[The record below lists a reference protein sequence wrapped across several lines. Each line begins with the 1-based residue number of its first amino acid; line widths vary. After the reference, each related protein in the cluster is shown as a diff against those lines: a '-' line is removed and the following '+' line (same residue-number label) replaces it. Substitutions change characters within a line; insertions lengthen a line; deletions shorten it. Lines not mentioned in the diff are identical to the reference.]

1 MKHILLT
8 TIAAEVLVGC
18 GKTQEDKNADLELA
32 LIEGS
37 IEEVKAAINSGG
49 KITYSLG
56 CDVIV
61 HRDNEIIKLLV
72 DEVEKTKPNW
82 LGDLLEF
89 SIEIKGNLEIA
100 EYFFDKGV
108 QLNRERA
115 SYTLIKLLHRNYDNR
130 KAKQLKA
137 VQYLFKKGADLNYI
151 SPDKL
156 TSLDVAYENNL
167 TDIIEFLISNGAK
180 DSSDKSIFT
189 ALRRRNFPEIK
200 KLLKNGTATQNKA
213 ENGNSILHA
222 AVEYGIGNNEILRL
236 IASQGVN
243 INAKNNDGDTALHLA
258 AIYFHSAIKFKKTG
272 HPAASNERI
281 KTYAEIIKILLNEG
295 ASKKIKN
302 NGELVP
308 LNIVA
313 PYHKNI
319 VVQLANL
326 NGELDRSVEE
336 LEIIELLEDK

>member
-1 MKHILLT
+1 MAEYKWGRRGVELFAGRELQYALLNFLGHLVMKHLLLT
-8 TIAAEVLVGC
+8 TIAAVFLVGC

-108 QLNRERA
+108 QLNSERA
-115 SYTLIKLLHRNYDNR
+115 SYTLTKLLYINYDNR
-130 KAKQLKA
+130 KTKQLKA
-137 VQYLFKKGADLNYI
+137 VQYLLNKGADLQYV

-156 TSLDVAYENNL
+156 TPLDIAHENNL
-167 TDIIEFLISNGAK
+167 TDIIDFLKANGAK
-180 DSSDKSIFT
+180 T
-189 ALRRRNFPEIK
+189 AEEL
-200 KLLKNGTATQNKA
+200 KA
-213 ENGNSILHA
+213 EG
-222 AVEYGIGNNEILRL
+222 
-236 IASQGVN
+236 
-243 INAKNNDGDTALHLA
+243 K
-258 AIYFHSAIKFKKTG
+258 
-272 HPAASNERI
+272 
-281 KTYAEIIKILLNEG
+281 
-295 ASKKIKN
+295 
-302 NGELVP
+302 
-308 LNIVA
+308 
-313 PYHKNI
+313 
-319 VVQLANL
+319 
-326 NGELDRSVEE
+326 
-336 LEIIELLEDK
+336 

>member
-1 MKHILLT
+1 MKHILIT
-8 TIAAEVLVGC
+8 AFAAVLLVGC

-108 QLNRERA
+108 QLNSERA
-115 SYTLIKLLHRNYDNR
+115 SYTLTKLLYINYDNR
-130 KAKQLKA
+130 KTKQLKA
-137 VQYLFKKGADLNYI
+137 VQYLLNKGADLQYV

-156 TSLDVAYENNL
+156 TPLDIAHENNL
-167 TDIIEFLISNGAK
+167 TDIIDFLKANGAK
-180 DSSDKSIFT
+180 T
-189 ALRRRNFPEIK
+189 AEEL
-200 KLLKNGTATQNKA
+200 KA
-213 ENGNSILHA
+213 EG
-222 AVEYGIGNNEILRL
+222 
-236 IASQGVN
+236 
-243 INAKNNDGDTALHLA
+243 K
-258 AIYFHSAIKFKKTG
+258 
-272 HPAASNERI
+272 
-281 KTYAEIIKILLNEG
+281 
-295 ASKKIKN
+295 
-302 NGELVP
+302 
-308 LNIVA
+308 
-313 PYHKNI
+313 
-319 VVQLANL
+319 
-326 NGELDRSVEE
+326 
-336 LEIIELLEDK
+336 